1 MKKIAITGNIASGKS
16 QVEKELILL
25 GYKVIDTDKINHEIL
40 EKDEK
45 TIQEIKN
52 SFISCDIL
60 NDEERLSREKLG
72 KIIFSDSEKKK
83 ILENILHKKIYEKL
97 EIFYE
102 NNKNEKLV
110 FVSIPLLFEAKQEN
124 KFDKIV
130 FVSAEEEIR
139 LKRLIERNKYNID
152 YAKTRI
158 AAQEKE
164 ETKIAKSD
172 FIIHNNSDLT
182 NLRMQIEQVLQQL
195 ILSC

>member
-83 ILENILHKKIYEKL
+83 ILENILHEKIYEKL

>member
-83 ILENILHKKIYEKL
+83 ILENILHEKIYEKL

-172 FIIHNNSDLT
+172 FIIYNNSDLT